1 MKTSCLLIIIGML
14 AFGLHQNV
22 IAQVP
27 LSTLTQDTI
36 VQLPTFLNTTYLLDG
51 KRLTPQVME
60 WFMKDVPSAHENIR
74 LSMISD
80 QISITGYTLGSL
92 FVLSSFFIP
101 DENAKTSRNLRTVGG
116 ISILSGI
123 CLQIVGNDFKK
134 KSVNQYNQ
142 SIKALHQA
150 KQQSKELKLE
160 VGGLQLRGVLI
171 F

>member
-1 MKTSCLLIIIGML
+1 MIGML
-14 AFGLHQNV
+14 TFGLHQNAS
-22 IAQVP
+22 AQVP

-36 VQLPTFLNTTYLLDG
+36 VRLPTFLNSTYLLDG
-51 KRLTPQVME
+51 KKLTPQVME
-60 WFMKDVPSAHENIR
+60 WFMKDVPGAHENIR

-101 DENAKTSRNLRTVGG
+101 DDNTKASRNLRTVGA

-123 CLQIVGNDFKK
+123 SLQIVGNDFKK
-134 KSVNQYNQ
+134 KSVHEYNQ
-142 SIKALHQA
+142 SIKSLHQA
-150 KQQSKELKLE
+150 NQKGKELKLE
-160 VGGLQLRGVLI
+160 VGGLQIRGVLT